1 VNGSLLVPDEDVL
14 HLLLVKE
21 RIVDRKNRAAR
32 IAEDMLDP
40 LILQGTD
47 HHFGSGHRL
56 AHVTRSVG
64 SVSRVLEEFQA
75 IKKAPEGACAPSP
88 DLRVNPA
95 PSMALVL
102 RE

>member
-1 VNGSLLVPDEDVL
+1 
-14 HLLLVKE
+14 
-21 RIVDRKNRAAR
+21 
-32 IAEDMLDP
+32 MLDS
-40 LILQGTD
+40 LIVQGSD
-47 HHFGSGHRL
+47 HHLGSGHRL
-56 AHVTRSVG
+56 AHGFAPSVL
-64 SVSRVLEEFQA
+64 SAVSQEIWA